1 MLHGCTIGRG
11 ALIGIGTKVLN
22 GARIGE
28 GALVGAHS
36 IVGEGKVIPPN
47 ALAVGSPAKVIREL
61 TDKDRER
68 IAAGVTDYMS
78 RWRLYSAKL
87 TLQSEG

>member
-1 MLHGCTIGRG
+1 MLHGCTIGKG

-22 GARIGE
+22 GARIGA

-36 IVGEGKVIPPN
+36 IVGEGKEIPPN

-61 TDKDRER
+61 TPKDRER
-68 IAAGVTDYMS
+68 IAAGVTDYMR
-78 RWRLYSAKL
+78 RWRHYSAKL
-87 TLQSEG
+87 VVQPE